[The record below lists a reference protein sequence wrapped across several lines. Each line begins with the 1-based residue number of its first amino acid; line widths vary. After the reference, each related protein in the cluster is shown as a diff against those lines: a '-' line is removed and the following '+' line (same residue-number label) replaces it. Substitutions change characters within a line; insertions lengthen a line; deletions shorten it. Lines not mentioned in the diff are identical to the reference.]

1 MAVRGVR
8 LAYYTPYTLSLYT
21 LQYEIRE
28 RKKLQNGTRL
38 FRGQGNT
45 SLLCTD
51 HQVLRERPGTDFAN
65 QAIEEKCGGKTDEI
79 ERVAWA
85 RYHVPKSRHWAL
97 IGRQFLISQ
106 LCVHH
111 GDSQRTD

>member
-1 MAVRGVR
+1 MAMRGVR
-8 LAYYTPYTLSLYT
+8 LAYYTLSTPYSTKSGNAKSSKTAPDYFGVKGIPRYCVLITRY
-21 LQYEIRE
+21 YVNARE
-28 RKKLQNGTRL
+28 RILQTNY
-38 FRGQGNT
+38 
-45 SLLCTD
+45 
-51 HQVLRERPGTDFAN
+51 